1 MATPYI
7 TIGCPTT
14 GGGQVISGNSM
25 FLIDGIA
32 VACVGDKATCPTHKV
47 VATIVSGDPCMQI
60 FGKAAARVNDS
71 LSCGCK
77 LLPQQNL
84 VVQDNGA
91 GAASSAEKSSSAPM
105 SQNQQTTDSFVKD
118 EYENY
123 YIEQNKTDYVKFK
136 NLILPYDEDKK
147 SFVGMLSQAVS
158 GVCTFIITYILKG
171 QELFVTV
178 SLIPPPL
185 KGDATILPYAALN
198 IVHNN
203 KKISTQNL
211 DTGKGVWSTEN
222 GKEPVGQCRITLPKP
237 DLSPVE
243 ATLTLG
249 YAAKFDGGTS
259 RPNPPYT
266 KHSFT
271 LTSAARRK
279 S

>member
-32 VACVGDKATCPTHKV
+32 VACIGDKATCPTHKV
-47 VATIVSGDPCMQI
+47 VATIVSGDPNMQI

-84 VVQDNGA
+84 VVQDNG
-91 GAASSAEKSSSAPM
+91 GAASSAAKSSSAPM

-123 YIEQNKTDYVKFK
+123 YIEQNTTKYVKFK
-136 NLILPYDEDKK
+136 NVILPYDEDKK
-147 SFVGMLSQAVS
+147 NLLGAISQAIS
-158 GVCTFIITYILKG
+158 GVCTFVVTYILKG

-178 SLIPPPL
+178 SMLPPTL
-185 KGDATILPYAALN
+185 SGDATIFPYATLD

-203 KKISTQNL
+203 QSL
-211 DTGKGVWSTEN
+211 GK
-222 GKEPVGQCRITLPKP
+222 
-237 DLSPVE
+237 
-243 ATLTLG
+243 
-249 YAAKFDGGTS
+249 
-259 RPNPPYT
+259 
-266 KHSFT
+266 
-271 LTSAARRK
+271 RRLVNRK
-279 S
+279 L

>member
-14 GGGQVISGNSM
+14 GGGQVISGNNM

-84 VVQDNGA
+84 VVQDNCGGA
-91 GAASSAEKSSSAPM
+91 TSSAAKSSSAPI

-123 YIEQNKTDYVKFK
+123 YIEQNTTKYVKFK
-136 NLILPYDEDKK
+136 NGILPYDEDKK
-147 SFVGMLSQAVS
+147 NLLGAISQAIS
-158 GVCTFIITYILKG
+158 GVCTFVVTYILKG

-178 SLIPPPL
+178 SMLPPTL
-185 KGDATILPYAALN
+185 SGDATIFPYATLD

-203 KKISTQNL
+203 QSLGKTRLEK
-211 DTGKGVWSTEN
+211 GKGVWSTEN
-222 GKEPVGQCRITLPKP
+222 SKEPVGQCKVTLPKP
-237 DLSPVE
+237 DLSTIE
-243 ATLTLG
+243 ATLTMG
-249 YAAKFDGGTS
+249 YTAKFDGGTV
-259 RPNPPYT
+259 RPNPPHT
-266 KHSFT
+266 KFSFT
-271 LTSAARRK
+271 LNSASRRK